1 MLTFFPI
8 LRQTG
13 DFEKIENFV
22 DPTFEDSCI
31 PQDTVKISM
40 KIKRL
45 IKTISG
51 MFYAMIM
58 SNKKHRIDFFQQ
70 LFYGAVLKGLKRSHP

>member
-45 IKTISG
+45 IKMISG
-51 MFYAMIM
+51 IFYAMIM
-58 SNKKHRIDFFQQ
+58 SNKNIELVFFNSS
-70 LFYGAVLKGLKRSHP
+70 FKVLS